1 MQLRHTDGSHGPA
14 PHVAGALL
22 MTLAAALL
30 LMSQPPARA
39 DVLIVS
45 STSPA
50 LRPGTQIADTE
61 RLELAAGVKVR
72 ILLPS
77 GATLSISGPA
87 SRLIKDVT
95 KGEPIVETVW
105 AKMRELLT
113 TGGVD
118 ESRPGATRSATP
130 GGQVTPAD
138 LSWSVITANANGNVC
153 VENGARIALTR
164 PPGGG
169 TREMTLVD
177 TAANARAKIV
187 WTDNT
192 PLADWPAT
200 MSPSASTVY
209 QALVPGQPPR
219 QLRLR
224 LVEKADTSEDTAL
237 RTLLV
242 NDCRQ
247 QARLL
252 AQ

>member
-1 MQLRHTDGSHGPA
+1 MQQRHRDGSRGPA
-14 PHVAGALL
+14 PHVAGAVVL
-22 MTLAAALL
+22 TLAATLL
-30 LMSQPPARA
+30 ATIQAPARA
-39 DVLIVS
+39 DVLIVA
-45 STSPA
+45 STTPT
-50 LRPGTQIADTE
+50 LRPGTQIADAE
-61 RLELAAGVKVR
+61 RLEIPAGAKVR
-72 ILLPS
+72 VLLPT
-77 GATLSISGPA
+77 GATLSITGPA
-87 SRLIKDVT
+87 SRLVKDVT

-105 AKMRELLT
+105 GKVRELLA

-130 GGQVTPAD
+130 GGQATPAG
-138 LSWSVITANANGNVC
+138 LSWSVIAANANGNVC
-153 VENGARIALTR
+153 LEKGARIALTR
-164 PPGGG
+164 PAGGG

-187 WTDNT
+187 WPDNA

-200 MSPSASTVY
+200 MSPNTTSVY
-209 QALVPGQPPR
+209 QALVPGLPPR

-224 LVEKADTSEDTAL
+224 LVDKAETDEDTAL
-237 RTLLV
+237 RTLMM